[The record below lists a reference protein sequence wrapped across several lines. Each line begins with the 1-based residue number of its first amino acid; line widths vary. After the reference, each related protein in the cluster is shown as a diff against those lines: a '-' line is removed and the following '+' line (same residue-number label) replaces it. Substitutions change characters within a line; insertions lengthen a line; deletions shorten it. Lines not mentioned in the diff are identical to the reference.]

1 MRRPDP
7 NNEAIVVLRR
17 ESLVGPILGRVV
29 GMLAAR
35 ADAPVDRLDD
45 VLLVSDAIAAH
56 GPAHSG
62 DDSALRVEVRT
73 TPDRLSLRVG
83 PLAPDGGRA
92 LIEAAELPGVGNIVQ
107 QVASDVTV
115 ESGQGGLEHLVIHVA
130 LGDSRID
137 S

>member
-1 MRRPDP
+1 MQRPDP
-7 NNEAIVVLRR
+7 NNEAVVVLRR
-17 ESLVGPILGRVV
+17 ASLVGPILGRVV

-56 GPAHSG
+56 APVHTG

>member
-1 MRRPDP
+1 MQRPDP
-7 NNEAIVVLRR
+7 NNEATVVLRR
-17 ESLVGPILGRVV
+17 KSLVAPVLGRVV

-73 TPDRLSLRVG
+73 TADRLSLRVG
-83 PLAPDGGRA
+83 PLAPDGGRGLMA
-92 LIEAAELPGVGNIVQ
+92 AAELPGVGNIVE
-107 QVASDVTV
+107 QVASQVTV
-115 ESGQGGLEHLVIHVA
+115 ETAEGGVEHLVIHVA
-130 LGDSRID
+130 LGDQRTD

>member
-1 MRRPDP
+1 MQRPDP
-7 NNEAIVVLRR
+7 NNHATVVLRR

-62 DDSALRVEVRT
+62 DDSVLRVVVQT
-73 TPDRLSLRVG
+73 TAEQLSLRVG
-83 PLAPDGGRA
+83 PLAPAGGRA
-92 LIEAAELPGVGNIVQ
+92 LLAAADLPGVGNIVE
-107 QVASDVTV
+107 QVATTV
-115 ESGQGGLEHLVIHVA
+115 AVEPADRGLEHLVIHVSLA
-130 LGDSRID
+130 G
-137 S
+137 